1 MLFDNPIFEG
11 WYTDTMT
18 VYRSVNKTAGN
29 VDKKERQMIAE
40 NIPCRVYKTGRNG
53 PRMPQGA
60 AERRSIDKL
69 ACDLDVDI
77 KEGDELLVTRG
88 GILEIEMEAE
98 RYFADKPN
106 PYYDPVAGVLS
117 GLEHQEI
124 VLLMDE
130 TID

>member
-1 MLFDNPIFEG
+1 M
-11 WYTDTMT
+11 
-18 VYRSVNKTAGN
+18 SS
-29 VDKKERQMIAE
+29 
-40 NIPCRVYKTGRNG
+40 
-53 PRMPQGA
+53 GA

-69 ACDLDVDI
+69 ACNLDVDV
-77 KEGDELLVTRG
+77 KAGDELLVIRG
-88 GILEIEMEAE
+88 GMLGVNKDPE

-124 VLLMDE
+124 VLLVDE